1 MDGDDDRA
9 VTGQDVLAAVAVAG
23 LGAAVSARLL
33 ACIAVGDRF
42 RDASE
47 LAAAAGP
54 PALGIS
60 DGRWNAVFPPLFG
73 EFE

>member
-1 MDGDDDRA
+1 VDGAYDRA
-9 VTGQDVLAAVAVAG
+9 VTGQDVLAAAAVAG
-23 LGAAVSARLL
+23 LGAAVSARIV
-33 ACIAVGDRF
+33 ACIAVDDRF
-42 RDASE
+42 GDASE

-60 DGRWNAVFPPLFG
+60 DGRWNAVFAPLFG